1 MSFDAHVQEVLRS
14 VESPAAAAQS
24 RVVAS
29 WRRSLLHH
37 GLDPAARRE
46 PILLSNYRLSE
57 HKIRAA
63 KLLAL
68 ASPKLDHL
76 FSLMHG
82 SDCSVVLSD
91 ADGVII
97 DQRYKQDNEAEFQDL
112 GLWVGTDWSE
122 ASEGTNGIGTCIAEQ
137 RALVIHRTQ
146 HFFARNIVMSCTGA
160 PIFAPDGSLAGV
172 LDITS
177 PRADQKGML
186 NRIFVTMAVQIANQI
201 EAALLRDACTDARL
215 VVVGDV
221 GAENAALLAVDRDDL
236 VVGANR
242 EARRIFGIAIGEPM
256 LPIPSS
262 DLLGLT
268 GPETGFQNAERRAVV
283 RALARSGGNMSAAA
297 RALGVSRA
305 TLYRHIKRLGIQNDD
320 PKTMISD

>member
-46 PILLSNYRLSE
+46 PVLLNNFRLSE
-57 HKIRAA
+57 HTKRAA
-63 KLLAL
+63 KLLTH

-76 FSLMHG
+76 FSLVQG
-82 SDCSVVLSD
+82 SDCSVALSD
-91 ADGVII
+91 ADGVVI
-97 DQRYKQDNEAEFQDL
+97 DQRCKQDNESEFQDL

-160 PIFAPDGSLAGV
+160 PIFGPDGSLSGV

-201 EAALLRDACTDARL
+201 EAALLLDACAEARL
-215 VVVGDV
+215 VVVGEV

-236 VVGANR
+236 VIGANR
-242 EARRIFGIAIGEPM
+242 EARRMFGIAVGEPM
-256 LPIPSS
+256 LQIPSS